1 MTFMEDTGYRAGAS
15 KSTALRAGR
24 RTSARAVL
32 AALAILAA
40 AASARPA
47 LGENLDSKLPVVRR
61 IEILGNRSFDDGELK
76 KRMRTREARFYHV
89 FRAPRYRPDMLRRD
103 VASIQSFYRSN
114 GFFSASVSID
124 TVAATGRSGSVRIRL
139 LVNEGPQTL
148 VASLGFAGQDV
159 VPEPE
164 LRTGLK
170 LVEGRGYNPNLLE
183 VDRYTLFSKFF
194 ERGYLGSR
202 IAYDARVDSLAARI
216 AWEISP
222 GVPMYV
228 RGIAVE
234 GTKGVREGLVR
245 RELTFSPGELF
256 QPKRVLDSKQNLYD
270 TGYFNSVEIEPDS
283 IDLQNRRVDLAVRV
297 RERKTGYVEA
307 GFGVGNVLGSRVFGE
322 WGQRNILGRGWS
334 FSLKT
339 QHSFQLFPDG
349 DYSLSNMDFRSK
361 YMRNEGE
368 VRYPHILRT
377 RNVLAVGAYYER
389 DASVEPIVVTDRGW
403 TTRLSRRF
411 TRKTSASLGYS
422 LDRVTREG
430 ADVTDTRSR
439 QRTLDANFSRDTRD
453 FYFNPRTGSYLSAEA
468 GMTGGF
474 LGGDDHFYTLAGA
487 VQRYHA
493 VGGGTVL
500 AWRIRGGHA
509 DVFGD
514 SRGGELPVESRF
526 YAGGGNSV
534 RGFRE
539 NSIGPANERGD
550 PLGGRVQLIANAE
563 ARFGLPLVGRFG
575 FGGAVFLDGGNVWNS
590 WKEITA
596 GDFAIGERD
605 AERGAFLYG
614 AGFGVRYHTPVGPI
628 RLDIG
633 FPLKRTSDM
642 EDDYRFHISLG
653 QIF

>member
-1 MTFMEDTGYRAGAS
+1 MGNKGYKGGVA
-15 KSTALRAGR
+15 KSMAMRSGR
-24 RTSARAVL
+24 RAAPRALLV
-32 AALAILAA
+32 ACAIAA
-40 AASARPA
+40 AAAAARPA
-47 LGENLDSKLPVVRR
+47 RAENLDSKLPVVRR
-61 IEILGNRSFDDGELK
+61 IEILGNRAFDDGELK
-76 KRMRTREARFYHV
+76 KRMRTKEARFYHV

-103 VASIQSFYRSN
+103 AASLQSFYRSN
-114 GFFSASVSID
+114 GFFSASVTID

-139 LVNEGPQTL
+139 LVNEGPRTL
-148 VASLGFAGQDV
+148 VASLGFAGQDIV
-159 VPEPE
+159 REAE
-164 LRTGLK
+164 LRAGLK

-194 ERGYLGSR
+194 ERGYLGSK
-202 IAYDARVDSLAARI
+202 IAYDVRIDSLAARI
-216 AWEISP
+216 SWEISP

-228 RGIAVE
+228 HAISVE
-234 GTKGVREGLVR
+234 GAKGVREGLVR
-245 RELTFSPGELF
+245 RELTFSTGELF

-270 TGYFNSVEIEPDS
+270 TGYFNSVDIEPDS

-322 WGQRNILGRGWS
+322 WGQRNILGRGWA

-339 QHSFQLFPDG
+339 QHSFQLFPSG
-349 DYSLSNMDFRSK
+349 DYSLSNLDFRSK

-377 RNVLAVGAYYER
+377 RNVLAVAAFYER

-411 TRKTSASLGYS
+411 TRKTSASVGYS

-430 ADVTDTRSR
+430 ADVPESRSR

-453 FYFNPRTGSYLSAEA
+453 FYFNPRTGSYVSAEA
-468 GMTGGF
+468 GMTGGL
-474 LGGDDHFYTLAGA
+474 LGGDDDFYTLAGA

-493 VGGGTVL
+493 ASGGTVL

-514 SRGGELPVESRF
+514 SRGDELPVESRF

-534 RGFRE
+534 RGYRE
-539 NSIGPANERGD
+539 NSIGPVNERGD
-550 PLGGRVQLIANAE
+550 PLGGRVQLIANVE

-575 FGGAVFLDGGNVWNS
+575 FGGAAFLDGGNVWGS

-596 GDFAIGERD
+596 GDFSIGGGD
-605 AERGAFLYG
+605 VERGAFMYG

-633 FPLKRTSDM
+633 FPLKRTADM
-642 EDDYRFHISLG
+642 EDEYRVHISLG